1 MNGAKKK
8 SKEKFKKCIKTNEN
22 GNTTYQSPQDTAKAA
37 ERGKF
42 SMINAYMKELE
53 RSEIKIKLYTSRTQ
67 PKKKKLRPELGEVR
81 K

>member
-37 ERGKF
+37 ERKVF
-42 SMINAYMKELE
+42 NDKCIYE
-53 RSEIKIKLYTSRTQ
+53 EIRKI
-67 PKKKKLRPELGEVR
+67 
-81 K
+81 